1 MGRVKTKK
9 IRNITLDILSK
20 YRELFTEDFEKNKEI
35 LNDILDTKSKKV
47 RNVVAGYITR
57 LIKNKKLML

>member
-9 IRNITLDILSK
+9 IRNIALDILNK